1 MRKWLR
7 ADGLKY
13 YFKLIRSAFSR
24 YLPFFFFAAFSSTT
38 T

>member
-7 ADGLKY
+7 AGGFKY
-13 YFKLIRSAFSR
+13 YFNLIRIAFSR